1 MKKLDWLFMISLF
14 ALIGIGLA
22 LVYSATSNSDLIWYK
37 TDWFKQ
43 VIHFAVGFLM
53 IGIIILMPA
62 KFWQN
67 FAWIA
72 YFISIISL
80 ILVANSGYIS
90 KGAGRWLDIGGFR
103 FQPSEFAKVAYLL
116 ANSLWLSKHRVS
128 IAQPKTLLVPGFL
141 FIVPFL
147 LVLKQPNLST
157 ALVFTAMTVVQFYW
171 AGFRM
176 VDLFLLIS
184 PIASILFSAISALY
198 WNLLIISVFFVS
210 IKFKFP
216 LWIIIFVMLLDIG
229 AGYVSQMAWNSM
241 EDHQRSRILT
251 FIDPMRDP
259 KGEGYQVIQ
268 SQVAIGSGGML
279 GKGFGEG
286 SQVNLSFLPEEH
298 TDFIF
303 SVLGEQFGFVGT
315 FVVLGLFFILL
326 WRGIMIC
333 RLYENRFVNLV
344 VAGACT
350 ILFFHTFVNVAMT
363 IGFMPVTGLP
373 LPFLSYGGSF
383 VLTCMI
389 LIGLMLNMRLK
400 GKDVI

>member
-1 MKKLDWLFMISLF
+1 MKKIDWLFMSSLF

-22 LVYSATSNSDLIWYK
+22 LVYSATSNTDLIWYK

-43 VIHFAVGFLM
+43 VIHFAVGSL
-53 IGIIILMPA
+53 IAGIIVFMPA
-62 KFWQN
+62 TFWKN
-67 FAWIA
+67 IAWIA
-72 YFISIISL
+72 YFFAIIA
-80 ILVANSGYIS
+80 LVFVAGSGHIS
-90 KGAGRWLDIGGFR
+90 KGAGRWIDVAGFR
-103 FQPSEFAKVAYLL
+103 FQPSEFSKIAYLL
-116 ANSLWLSKHRVS
+116 ASSLWLSKNRIS
-128 IAQPKTLLVPGFL
+128 IEQPKTLIVPGLL

-157 ALVFTAMTVVQFYW
+157 ALVFTAMTIVQFYW
-171 AGFRM
+171 AGFRI
-176 VDLFLLIS
+176 VDLFLLLS
-184 PIASILFSAISALY
+184 PIASVIFSAVSPLY

-216 LWIIIFVMLLDIG
+216 LWIIIFVMALDIG
-229 AGYVSQMAWNSM
+229 SGYASQMAWNSM
-241 EDHQRSRILT
+241 KDHQRSRILT
-251 FIDPMRDP
+251 FVDPMRDP

-268 SQVAIGSGGML
+268 SQVAIGSGGMF

-315 FVVLGLFFILL
+315 FVVLGLFLILL

-333 RLYENRFVNLV
+333 RLHENRFVNLV

-389 LIGLMLNMRLK
+389 LVGLMLNMRLK
-400 GKDVI
+400 GKDII

>member
-1 MKKLDWLFMISLF
+1 M
-14 ALIGIGLA
+14 
-22 LVYSATSNSDLIWYK
+22 
-37 TDWFKQ
+37 
-43 VIHFAVGFLM
+43 
-53 IGIIILMPA
+53 
-62 KFWQN
+62 
-67 FAWIA
+67 
-72 YFISIISL
+72 
-80 ILVANSGYIS
+80 
-90 KGAGRWLDIGGFR
+90 
-103 FQPSEFAKVAYLL
+103 
-116 ANSLWLSKHRVS
+116 
-128 IAQPKTLLVPGFL
+128 
-141 FIVPFL
+141 
-147 LVLKQPNLST
+147 
-157 ALVFTAMTVVQFYW
+157 
-171 AGFRM
+171 
-176 VDLFLLIS
+176 
-184 PIASILFSAISALY
+184 
-198 WNLLIISVFFVS
+198 
-210 IKFKFP
+210 KFKFP
-216 LWIIIFVMLLDIG
+216 LWIIIFVMALDIC

-251 FIDPMRDP
+251 FVDPTRDP

-268 SQVAIGSGGML
+268 SQVAIGSGGMF

-303 SVLGEQFGFVGT
+303 SVLGEQFGFAGT
-315 FVVLGLFFILL
+315 FVVLVLFFILL

-333 RLYENRFVNLV
+333 RLHENSFVNLV

-400 GKDVI
+400 GKDII

>member
-1 MKKLDWLFMISLF
+1 MKKLDWLFMFSLF
-14 ALIGIGLA
+14 ALIGIGIM
-22 LVYSATSNSDLIWYK
+22 LVYSATSNTDLIWYK

-43 VIHFAVGFLM
+43 IIHFATGFLLA
-53 IGIIILMPA
+53 GIIVFIPV
-62 KFWQN
+62 KFWRN

-72 YFISIISL
+72 YAISIIAL
-80 ILVANSGYIS
+80 LLVADSGHVS

-116 ANSLWLSKHRVS
+116 ASSWWLSKHRVS
-128 IAQPKTLLVPGFL
+128 ITQPKTLFVPSLL

-157 ALVFTAMTVVQFYW
+157 ALVFTAMTLVHFYW
-171 AGFRM
+171 AGFRL
-176 VDLFLLIS
+176 VDLFLFIS
-184 PIASILFSAISALY
+184 PVASIILSAVSALY
-198 WNLLIISVFFVS
+198 WNLLIICVFFLS

-216 LWIIIFVMLLDIG
+216 LWLLIFIMLLNVG
-229 AGYVSQMAWNSM
+229 AGYVSQMTWNSM

-251 FIDPMRDP
+251 FLDPMRDP

-268 SQVAIGSGGML
+268 SQVAIGSGGL
-279 GKGFGEG
+279 FGKGFGEG
-286 SQVNLSFLPEEH
+286 SQINLSFLPEEH

-303 SVLGEQFGFVGT
+303 SVLGEQFGLAGT
-315 FVVLGLFFILL
+315 FVVLALFFILL

-333 RLYENRFVNLV
+333 RLYSNSFVNLIV
-344 VAGACT
+344 SGTCT

-363 IGFMPVTGLP
+363 VGFMPVTGLP

-383 VLTCMI
+383 VITCMI
-389 LIGLMLNMRLK
+389 LIGLLLNMRIK
-400 GKDVI
+400 GKDII

>member
-1 MKKLDWLFMISLF
+1 MGSLF
-14 ALIGIGLA
+14 ALIGIGIA
-22 LVYSATSNSDLIWYK
+22 LVYSATSNTDLIWHK
-37 TDWFKQ
+37 TEWFKQ
-43 VIHFAVGFLM
+43 IMHFAAGTVIAVVIVFL
-53 IGIIILMPA
+53 PP
-62 KFWQN
+62 KFWKN
-67 FAWIA
+67 IA
-72 YFISIISL
+72 YFSYAVAIILLL
-80 ILVANSGYIS
+80 IVIDSGHVS

-103 FQPSEFAKVAYLL
+103 FQPSEFAKIAYLL
-116 ANSLWLSKHRVS
+116 ASSLWLSKHKVS
-128 IAQPKTLLVPGFL
+128 IVQPKTLIVPGL
-141 FIVPFL
+141 MFIVPFL

-157 ALVFTAMTVVQFYW
+157 ALVFTAMTLVQFYW
-171 AGFRM
+171 AGFRL
-176 VDLFLLIS
+176 VDLFLFVS
-184 PIASILFSAISALY
+184 PVASIILSATSALY

-216 LWIIIFVMLLDIG
+216 IWLIILIMALDIG
-229 AGYVSQMAWNSM
+229 AGYVSQITWNSM

-259 KGEGYQVIQ
+259 KGDGYQVIQ
-268 SQVAIGSGGML
+268 SQVAIGSGGIF

-286 SQVNLSFLPEEH
+286 SQTNLAFLPEKH

-303 SVLGEQFGFVGT
+303 SVLGEQFGFVGI
-315 FVVLGLFFILL
+315 FVVLILFFILL

-333 RLYENRFVNLV
+333 RLHTDSFVNLI

-383 VLTCMI
+383 VITCMI
-389 LIGLMLNMRLK
+389 LVGLLINMRLK
-400 GKDVI
+400 GRDIY